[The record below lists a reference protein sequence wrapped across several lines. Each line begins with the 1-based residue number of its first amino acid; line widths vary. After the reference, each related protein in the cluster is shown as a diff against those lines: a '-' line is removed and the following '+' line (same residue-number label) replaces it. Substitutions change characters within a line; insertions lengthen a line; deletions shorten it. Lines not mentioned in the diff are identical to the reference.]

1 MTVLQLVGT
10 ALVLGGC
17 GGCGFAMAAE
27 CRNLEQN
34 LRQTQ
39 NALEIL
45 QCEIECR
52 LTPLPEICGIL
63 QSACPGP
70 VGAFFG
76 ELRKE
81 LLLPDAGELYVCA
94 GAAVSRIRDLPAPC
108 KKILL
113 ELCATLG
120 RYDAEAQLRAIVGA
134 KDETLRTLEMLRAE
148 QAGRIRSYR
157 ALGLCGGA
165 ALAILLL

>member
-1 MTVLQLVGT
+1 MTVLQIVGT

-17 GGCGFAMAAE
+17 GGCGFSMAAQY
-27 CRNLEQN
+27 RSLEQN

-45 QCEIECR
+45 QCEIQCR
-52 LTPLPEICGIL
+52 LTPMPELCGIL
-63 QSACPGP
+63 DSACPGP
-70 VGAFFG
+70 VGAFFRELRG
-76 ELRKE
+76 ELC
-81 LLLPDAGELYVCA
+81 LPDAGELSVCA
-94 GAAVSRIRDLPAPC
+94 GAAVSRVRDLPAPC

-120 RYDAEAQLRAIVGA
+120 RYDTDAQMRSIVAA
-134 KDETLRTLEMLRAE
+134 KDETLRTLEELRAGE
-148 QAGRIRSYR
+148 AGRIRSYR